1 MCPGQTRRR
10 VRPSTSV
17 RATLGAM
24 TDLHSDNARP
34 TRGTAED
41 VRWFD
46 APGTNGFATAAL
58 VCGLLAFI
66 PVAAILAVVFGIIAL
81 RQLGQVSQRGRGRA
95 VAGVVLGSLVILAWA
110 ALTVRAFTMTADR
123 EEDGSYATSG
133 VASVDTLQPGD
144 CFSGVEQ
151 GTVRS
156 VTVHPC
162 TTPHEAQLVAT
173 VPLDGPF
180 PGVGAAGGLAQQACL
195 ADVEALISS
204 SVGEQLGLVF
214 LYSDSALGWAADP
227 TVGCVV
233 VAVDGEMTG
242 SLLK

>member
-1 MCPGQTRRR
+1 M
-10 VRPSTSV
+10 
-17 RATLGAM
+17 RATLGAV
-24 TDLHSDNARP
+24 TDLDSDNAQP

-66 PVAAILAVVFGIIAL
+66 PLAAILAVVFGLIAL
-81 RQLGQVSQRGRGRA
+81 RQLREVSQRGRRRA
-95 VAGVVLGSLVILAWA
+95 VAGIVLGSLVILAWA
-110 ALTVRAFTMTADR
+110 AFTLRAFTMTPDR
-123 EEDGSYATSG
+123 DEDGSHVTSG
-133 VASVDTLQPGD
+133 VASVEMLRPGD
-144 CFSGVEQ
+144 CFSGVEE
-151 GTVRS
+151 GTPGS

-173 VPLDGPF
+173 VALDDGPF
-180 PGVGAAGGLAQQACL
+180 PGADAARDQAEEACL
-195 ADVEALISS
+195 ADVEGRISS
-204 SVGEQLGLVF
+204 AVGEQLDLSF
-214 LYSDSALGWAADP
+214 LCSDSPLAWAGDP
-227 TVGCVV
+227 TAGCVV